1 VNASNVK
8 TVHFMVVFLL
18 TYFFVDIVTNDFNV
32 TAMWIGLAALAAVT
46 LGLTADAI
54 RKGHGT

>member
-32 TAMWIGLAALAAVT
+32 TAMWIGLATLAAVT
-46 LGLTADAI
+46 LGLTAAAI